1 MGTPD
6 GSRHLLT
13 LTQPLP
19 LPAEPPTKSLRPN
32 SYLYD
37 LSQLHV
43 APRDQVELPP
53 EEAVNPCDYIQDQS
67 RNWNEEFQRL
77 LGALRRLF
85 SIDSSRGECTKEG
98 LCVGVCEADVLL

>member
-1 MGTPD
+1 MRPCPGLRCKYLC
-6 GSRHLLT
+6 GVELISA
-13 LTQPLP
+13 QPLP
-19 LPAEPPTKSLRPN
+19 LPAEPPAKSLRPN

-77 LGALRRLF
+77 LGA
-85 SIDSSRGECTKEG
+85 SS
-98 LCVGVCEADVLL
+98 